1 MVAFLNNW
9 HYPIY
14 ITDLLDV
21 SYPEGGIM
29 PVFTFDLI
37 IITPWVEAHYHPQL
51 MDGQVNLSKV
61 WFSQKLTDKK

>member
-1 MVAFLNNW
+1 ML
-9 HYPIY
+9 
-14 ITDLLDV
+14 
-21 SYPEGGIM
+21 
-29 PVFTFDLI
+29 VFTFDLI